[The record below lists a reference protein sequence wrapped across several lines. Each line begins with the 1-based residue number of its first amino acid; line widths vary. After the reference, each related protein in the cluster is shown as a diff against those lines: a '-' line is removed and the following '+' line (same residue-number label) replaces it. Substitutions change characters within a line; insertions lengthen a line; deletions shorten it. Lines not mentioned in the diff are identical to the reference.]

1 MAMNPMQRRSR
12 NSFYIGFLVAL
23 ILMALVV
30 AALVM
35 KMKAINEEKEAL
47 LQKQITVYVA
57 ANDLK
62 SGETV
67 TLEEDFMMSTVQ
79 TTLDQSQIISDEDF
93 QYLDEEGN
101 IVTYAATYDKKGES
115 LELQDIETDAEWN
128 LIENLLSNI
137 EEASE

>member
-12 NSFYIGFLVAL
+12 NSFFIGFLVAL

-93 QYLDEEGN
+93 QYLDE
-101 IVTYAATYDKKGES
+101 
-115 LELQDIETDAEWN
+115 
-128 LIENLLSNI
+128 
-137 EEASE
+137 